1 MDDRGALGRAGS
13 ARVLCRWLDLS
24 ALEQSTTNARLRV
37 EAIGPRRR
45 HLDAQGLAEA
55 ALQWATTWTPRDSVF
70 VEPGAVAVD
79 RLASNAIQRLLLSEL
94 VNACAAGLVEGA
106 E

>member
-1 MDDRGALGRAGS
+1 
-13 ARVLCRWLDLS
+13 
-24 ALEQSTTNARLRV
+24 
-37 EAIGPRRR
+37 
-45 HLDAQGLAEA
+45 LAEA
-55 ALQWATTWTPRDSVF
+55 AIQWATTWTPRDSVF

-94 VNACAAGLVEGA
+94 VNACAAVLVEGA